1 MLVLRLTSLTTDH
14 WPVTHGRPDDF
25 LSRLL
30 LDTRADRLQMLP
42 MSTRPE
48 GQTLARRLGALSGA
62 GLLIG
67 LTIGSGIFRV
77 PGTVAADVGTAGA
90 MGVVW
95 ILGGILALFGALSL
109 AELAVMY
116 PRAGGLYVFL
126 REAYGPLPAF
136 LYGWTELL
144 ITRPAALGALAMIF
158 AEYAGAFEGVAV
170 RLLAASAIVG
180 LTIVN
185 LRSVGAGTG
194 LQNVTAAAKVVALV
208 VLAGALLLLGDRG
221 AGALAAT
228 PSFAPT
234 SWGGFGVALIA
245 VLWAYDGWADTTA
258 MAGEMRDP
266 RRTIPRAL
274 VGGTLTVIAIYL
286 VVNVAFLWVLPAGEM
301 AGSTLVAA
309 DAAARVLGSA
319 GANVIR
325 ALVALS
331 AFGAL
336 AAAIITGPRILFAL
350 ASDGLFFA
358 RVAAVH
364 PRFQTPWVATLVT
377 GALGIAYVSIRS
389 FEQLAGAF
397 VLGVWPFYALA
408 VAGVI
413 VLRRRAPTVER
424 AYRTT
429 GYPLVPVAFLLA
441 SALLLGN
448 ALVEETGLT
457 LFGFGVIL
465 VGIPVFWGWRA
476 LRSRV
481 P

>member
-1 MLVLRLTSLTTDH
+1 MPCLTSSARIPSWVVRPVPSSPPAPDLT
-14 WPVTHGRPDDF
+14 
-25 LSRLL
+25 
-30 LDTRADRLQMLP
+30 
-42 MSTRPE
+42 
-48 GQTLARRLGALSGA
+48 RRLGALGGA
-62 GLLIG
+62 ALLVG

-77 PGTVAADVGTAGA
+77 PSTIAADVGTPGA
-90 MGVVW
+90 IAIVW
-95 ILGGILALFGALSL
+95 VLGGIISLFGALSL

-126 REAYGPLPAF
+126 REAYGALPAF

-158 AEYAGAFEGVAV
+158 AEYAGAFAGFDELRV
-170 RLLAASAIVG
+170 RLLAAGAIAA
-180 LTIVN
+180 LTLVN
-185 LRSVGAGTG
+185 LRSLAAGAGV
-194 LQNVTAAAKVVALV
+194 QNVTTLAKALALIL
-208 VLAGALLLLGDRG
+208 LAGALLANGDRSQ
-221 AGALAAT
+221 GALAAA
-228 PSFAPT
+228 PALAPT

-258 MAGEMRDP
+258 MSGEMRDP

-274 VGGTLTVIAIYL
+274 VGGTLAVIAIYL
-286 VVNVAFLWVLPAGEM
+286 VVNAAYLWVLPADAM
-301 AGSTLVAA
+301 AGSAMVAA
-309 DAAARVLGSA
+309 DAASRTMGSA
-319 GANVIR
+319 GAAVIG

-336 AAAIITGPRILFAL
+336 AAAVITGPRILYAL
-350 ASDGLFFA
+350 AADGLFFS
-358 RVAAVH
+358 RVASVH
-364 PRFQTPWVATLVT
+364 PRYRTPWVATLVT
-377 GALGIAYVSIRS
+377 GGLGIAYVSVRS

-413 VLRRRAPTVER
+413 VLRVRRPSALRE
-424 AYRTT
+424 YRTA
-429 GYPLVPVAFLLA
+429 GYPLVPLAFLLA

-465 VGIPVFWGWRA
+465 AGVPVFVAWRMVLA
-476 LRSRV
+476 ARAAST
-481 P
+481 